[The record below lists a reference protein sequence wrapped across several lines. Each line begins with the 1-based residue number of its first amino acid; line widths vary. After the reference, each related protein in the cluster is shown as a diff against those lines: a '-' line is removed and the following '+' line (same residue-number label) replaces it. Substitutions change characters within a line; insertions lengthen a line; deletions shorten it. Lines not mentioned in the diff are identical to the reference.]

1 MWSGESVMPVS
12 TPHSMYV
19 SVIHRQP
26 MAFPYLL
33 ASARAADDDAG
44 KALCSSSRVSCY
56 RSVVRVASGD
66 NLLLSCKRGLRNN
79 WVNKRKSKGRRLSLP
94 YSFSENTGAKPQSC
108 QRGTLYSYII
118 RPMYILFRAQP
129 KPYSLSLTIIRSIW
143 VNTVNRREDK
153 IPPCLTPEV
162 TVLTTY
168 GLHIA
173 FLSVDWSVYSMI
185 NVIN

>member
-94 YSFSENTGAKPQSC
+94 YSSSESTGANSKALKPTRVHYNMFKQV
-108 QRGTLYSYII
+108 L
-118 RPMYILFRAQP
+118 P
-129 KPYSLSLTIIRSIW
+129 KVIW
-143 VNTVNRREDK
+143 EECVATPHGRECTC
-153 IPPCLTPEV
+153 PLR
-162 TVLTTY
+162 VLLAVQCPLQTSPITWPR
-168 GLHIA
+168 
-173 FLSVDWSVYSMI
+173 VR
-185 NVIN
+185 